1 MIFNLTFKD
10 FLDILIIT
18 IFLYLILSFILRKRY
33 TLFVI
38 FGILF
43 WYLIF
48 FISAQFNLPLTNFIF
63 KWFISFGLL
72 FILIL
77 IFLQEIRDFFYF
89 SGTFGFNIFRYL
101 KEKNSNVSESS
112 IEIIADAVKE
122 MSEKRI
128 GAIIVIEGDNPV
140 DEFIS
145 SGYLLDGFINKSLI
159 LSIFDPSS
167 PGHDGAM
174 IIRNNKIYKFA
185 VHLPLSKNPE
195 KTKNKGLRHRAGL
208 GITEVSD
215 ATVIIVSEET
225 GDISLARKG
234 EIENVKDIFELKEKL
249 LNLNISKNNKN
260 QTISLSIQNLSFKNF
275 LIFLVS
281 FITSLS
287 LFLVINNNYAL
298 IQKTFIVPVEF
309 TNIPP
314 NLIIKEFKPTE
325 ITIALKGQ
333 KYVFN
338 VLNPNELKVIVDLKN
353 YEKYSIFKWNSVL
366 VEDKNVIIKIPKNLS
381 VVNISP
387 SNIRFYLEKIEEPK
401 TQ

>member
-18 IFLYLILSFILRKRY
+18 IFLYLILSFVLRKRY

-48 FISAQFNLPLTNFIF
+48 FISSQFNLLLTNFIF

-89 SGTFGFNIFRYL
+89 SGTFGFNIFRYF
-101 KEKNSNVSESS
+101 KEINTTVHESS
-112 IEIIADAVKE
+112 IETIAEAAKE

-128 GAIIVIEGDNPV
+128 GAIIVIEDNDLLDP
-140 DEFIS
+140 FIS
-145 SGYLLDGFINKSLI
+145 SGYLLDGFISKPLI
-159 LSIFDPSS
+159 LSIFDPTS

-195 KTKNKGLRHRAGL
+195 KIKERNLRHRAGL

-215 ATVIIVSEET
+215 SAVIIVSEET

-234 EIENVKDIFELKEKL
+234 QIDKIKDIFELKDKL
-249 LNLNISKNNKN
+249 FNLNISKNNKKQN
-260 QTISLSIQNLSFKNF
+260 ISLSLQNLSFKNF

-281 FITSLS
+281 FIISLS

-298 IQKTFIVPVEF
+298 IQKTFIVPVEL

-314 NLIIKEFKPTE
+314 NLIVKEFKPTE
-325 ITIALKGQ
+325 LTITLKGQ
-333 KYVFN
+333 EYVFN
-338 VLNPNELKVIVDLKN
+338 VLNPNELKVVVDLKN
-353 YEKYSIFKWNSVL
+353 YDKYSISGWNSVL
-366 VEDKNVIIKIPKNLS
+366 IKDKNVTIKVPQNLS
-381 VVNISP
+381 MVNVSP
-387 SNIRFYLEKIEEPK
+387 SNVRFYLEKIEK
-401 TQ
+401 LKNK

>member
-18 IFLYLILSFILRKRY
+18 IFLYLILSFVLRKRY

-48 FISAQFNLPLTNFIF
+48 FISSQFNLILTNFIF

-77 IFLQEIRDFFYF
+77 IFVQEIRDFFYF

-101 KEKNSNVSESS
+101 KEKNSNISESS
-112 IEIIADAVKE
+112 IEIITDAVKE

-128 GAIIVIEGDNPV
+128 GAIIVIEGNDSI
-140 DEFIS
+140 DEFVS
-145 SGYLLDGFINKSLI
+145 SGYLLDGFISKPLI

-195 KTKNKGLRHRAGL
+195 KTKNRGLRHRAGL

-234 EIENVKDIFELKEKL
+234 EIEKIKDVFELKEKL

-260 QTISLSIQNLSFKNF
+260 QSISLSLQNLSFKNF

-353 YEKYSIFKWNSVL
+353 YEKYSISKWNSVL